1 MTAVKTTGNLIVFNA
16 LDQEGARPMARKN
29 PFASLTDDGGP
40 RESQPALDYAMK
52 GASRSILSSIDEM
65 SARAAKLVEGETII
79 DLDPELVDASFVQ
92 DRIAADEQEF
102 GELLEAI
109 RERGQDSPI
118 LVRPHPA
125 RPARYMV
132 VFGHR
137 RLEAARLLGRKVRAV
152 VKEMKDAEHVIAQG
166 QENSARANLSFIE
179 KALFAANLARLNYDH
194 DNSIILTALAIDRT
208 TLSKMLSVAGIP
220 AAILHAIGA
229 AKGVGRDRWY
239 EMKLLLEK
247 PPHHQAAKA
256 YVGGAEFSALSSD
269 ERFHA
274 LLARLKSANRS
285 SRASSNSRSRKWV
298 PEDGSLTGEIT
309 AEGKRFT
316 LALRANGTDASAFGE
331 YLSENLA
338 RLYEAFRRDTGSKR
352 QGA

>member
-1 MTAVKTTGNLIVFNA
+1 MTWNLIVFKA
-16 LDQEGARPMARKN
+16 LDQGRARLMARKN
-29 PFASLTDDGGP
+29 PFANLTDDDSP

-65 SARAAKLVEGETII
+65 STRAAKLIEGETII
-79 DLDPELVDASFVQ
+79 DLDPGAVDASFVQ
-92 DRIAADEQEF
+92 DRIATDGQEF

-118 LVRPHPA
+118 LVRPHPHK
-125 RPARYMV
+125 PARYMV

-137 RLEAARLLGRKVRAV
+137 RLEAAKLLGRKVRAV
-152 VKEMKDAEHVIAQG
+152 VKEMKDAEHVVAQG

-179 KALFAANLARLNYDH
+179 KAFFAANLARLNYDQ
-194 DNSIILTALAIDRT
+194 DNAIILTALAIDRT

-220 AAILHAIGA
+220 ASILRAIGA
-229 AKGVGRDRWY
+229 AKGIGRDRWY
-239 EMKLLLEK
+239 ELKLLLEK
-247 PPHHQAAKA
+247 PSHQHAAEA
-256 YVGGAEFSALSSD
+256 IVGGAEFATLPSD
-269 ERFHA
+269 DRFHT
-274 LLARLKSANRS
+274 LLARLKATKPSV
-285 SRASSNSRSRKWV
+285 RALTHTRGRKWT
-298 PEDGSLTGEIT
+298 PEDGSLTAEMK

-316 LALRANGTDASAFGE
+316 LEFRAKGPDASAFGE

-338 RLYEAFRRDTGSKR
+338 RLYEAFRRDTGSTR